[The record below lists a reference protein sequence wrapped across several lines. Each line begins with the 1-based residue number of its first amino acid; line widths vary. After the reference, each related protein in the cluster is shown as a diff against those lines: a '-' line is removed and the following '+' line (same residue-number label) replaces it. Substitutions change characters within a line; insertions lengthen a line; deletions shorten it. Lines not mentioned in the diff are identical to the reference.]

1 MSSESTG
8 AETSRAV
15 GGVGGAGGDA
25 GVGAGDTGAGS
36 GAGDTGAGSGAGDT
50 GATGEVQLDNGIF
63 RVTRWTIEPGG
74 VIPMHRH
81 KHEYVVVPMVTD
93 TMHVRNSDGTELTAE
108 LQAGVSYTRPAGS
121 EHEVSNPDGEDAVI
135 FVEVERL

>member
-1 MSSESTG
+1 MSTESTG

-15 GGVGGAGGDA
+15 GGVG
-25 GVGAGDTGAGS
+25 

-81 KHEYVVVPMVTD
+81 EHEYVVVPMVTD
-93 TMHVRNSDGTELTAE
+93 TMHVRNSGGTELTAE
-108 LQAGVSYTRPAGS
+108 LHAGVSYTRPAGS